1 MRVAAGT
8 CIIDGEHG
16 AARKF
21 SDYANQVFIP
31 YILSQL
37 QHVNR
42 VDVVADEY
50 LPDSLK
56 AETRSKRGKGVRRRV
71 GACNAIPGIW
81 QDDNKAELFSYVY
94 LAICVSALDAGKH
107 AGDQYTSCR
116 RPLQSTPR

>member
-1 MRVAAGT
+1 MGLGFFFNCPPSSTGLVNMLQP
-8 CIIDGEHG
+8 G

-42 VDVVADEY
+42 VDVVWDEY

-56 AETRSKRGKGVRRRV
+56 TETRSKRGNGVSQCV
-71 GACNAIPGIW
+71 WPCNAIPGS
-81 QDDNKAELFSYVY
+81 FS
-94 LAICVSALDAGKH
+94 A
-107 AGDQYTSCR
+107 
-116 RPLQSTPR
+116 